1 MFPPNTETEARV
13 STLSLTFNIVSEF
26 PISVIGKKKK
36 IHRNWKGKIGLYVQM
51 TRSHT

>member
-36 IHRNWKGKIGLYVQM
+36 YIETGKEK
-51 TRSHT
+51 